1 MCTSTEF
8 VRHLKFMNI
17 FRRAFRFFSEHV
29 LLTVA
34 TPVAGVALGVAATHD
49 LQWLGNPGN
58 FSAAFA
64 AHLPTAWDNVVGV
77 QSSLAHGRIADIFAA
92 RLLGAVFV
100 GACCFT
106 LITQVFRRVRPKKT
120 EFLKNIWRVIQF
132 IPEYRGRIFGV
143 LVAGTAIGAIGAGTP
158 YLYKKIV
165 DVITRLAYGRLTY
178 DEAAETILQVLAL
191 FFFLRFS
198 LVVLGALQDK
208 QADDLW
214 LETVSTFRQRVF
226 DNMTRMSIDYF
237 EKTRAG
243 EIMDRFGAIPSITQ
257 WLFSLTEGTL
267 ANILQMFF
275 IIGVLLWRAPIIGE
289 LMSVVLILNFYIS
302 YRTVG
307 WAKPYR
313 RGWQAMAG
321 RMAGLL
327 SEMVGNIATVRSF
340 GGEPAVKQRYDETQ
354 EQWKVTRDML
364 HKVEWR
370 STLALNV
377 VNAVGV
383 SAAVGL
389 ATYSALHGGM
399 TAGDILL
406 VLTLTQSL
414 ITTIAP
420 IARQINQA
428 GDIEAS
434 AERLVE
440 LLDVDTELADSHD
453 AIDLVSIES
462 IAFEHV
468 GFAYPGKSATAIH
481 DVSFFLRDGETLAL
495 VGLSGSGKSTI
506 VKLLMRFYD
515 PTEGRILI
523 NGRDLREY
531 KQRSV
536 RARMGVVLQDVAL
549 FNDSIGENI
558 AFARPGASAEDIQA
572 AAEAAH
578 ADSFIR
584 RMSDGYETLVGERG
598 IKLSGGEKQRVAI
611 ARAILKDPE
620 LIILDEATSALDSE
634 SEVLVQQGLEQLVS
648 GRSSVIIAHRLS
660 TVMSADQILVL
671 KEGRVVERGRH
682 EDLANR
688 NGGLY
693 ARLFEIQTQG
703 WLEGLAA

>member
-1 MCTSTEF
+1 
-8 VRHLKFMNI
+8 MNTH
-17 FRRAFRFFSEHV
+17 RRTLSFIPAYTLITAGI
-29 LLTVA
+29 LLT
-34 TPVAGVALGVAATHD
+34 GML
-49 LQWLGNPGN
+49 L
-58 FSAAFA
+58 
-64 AHLPTAWDNVVGV
+64 VVGV
-77 QSSLAHGRIADIFAA
+77 TVGLPWLAEPSRLDNIAEQLRTAQVNALAVLSHLGRGRVTGLFVAQV
-92 RLLGAVFV
+92 LGTVLAGSV
-100 GACCFT
+100 GLNLF
-106 LITQVFRRVRPKKT
+106 LRVSQRVRPSKAG
-120 EFLKNIWRVIQF
+120 FLKNIWRVIQF

-143 LVAGTAIGAIGAGTP
+143 LAAGTVLGAIGAGTP

-165 DVITRLAYGRLTY
+165 DVITKLAYGKLAY
-178 DEAAETILQVLAL
+178 ADAADSILQLLAI
-191 FFFLRFS
+191 FFALRFA
-198 LVVLGALQDK
+198 LVVFGALQDK

-275 IIGVLLWRAPIIGE
+275 IIGVLLYRAPAIG
-289 LMSVVLILNFYIS
+289 LVMTVVLAFNFYIS

-307 WAKPYR
+307 WSKPYR

-327 SEMVGNIATVRSF
+327 AEMVGNIATVRSF

-370 STLALNV
+370 STLALNIG
-377 VNAVGV
+377 NAVGV
-383 SAAVGL
+383 CAAVGL
-389 ATYSALHGGM
+389 ATFSALEGKM

-453 AIDLVSIES
+453 AVELGHIES
-462 IAFEHV
+462 IAFEYV
-468 GFAYPGKSATAIH
+468 SFSYPGKKNAAAIR
-481 DVSFFLRDGETLAL
+481 DVSFFLRGGETLAL

-515 PTEGRILI
+515 PTAGRILI
-523 NGRDLREY
+523 NGRDLRDY

-558 AFARPGASAEDIQA
+558 AFARPGATPEEIQA
-572 AAEAAH
+572 AATAAH
-578 ADSFIR
+578 ADIFIQ
-584 RMSDGYETLVGERG
+584 RMTDGYGTLVGERG

-634 SEVLVQQGLEQLVS
+634 SEVLVQQGLEKLVS

-660 TVMSADQILVL
+660 TVMNADQILVL
-671 KEGRVVERGRH
+671 KEGRVVERGCH
-682 EDLANR
+682 EDLANQS
-688 NGGLY
+688 GGLY
-693 ARLFEIQTQG
+693 AKLFEIQTQG
-703 WLEGLAA
+703 WGLAA